1 MKQGAKGPSD
11 LEYLIDKLEDWYA
24 EVTGEDLK
32 KRDELKADEFLAA
45 EKKIRD
51 LVQSARKI
59 QKDRNT
65 EANSE
70 KNSTA
75 KILKMTQ
82 KLKEM
87 FSEIEDLI
95 NSMGKIIERHQKK
108 LGEEQ
113 SKRRL
118 KIQANYRRILENLR
132 EQEKDVAQDTK
143 KAKPKRKALNDSL
156 DLDVRAEDIEAGLKE
171 ELDDDEANALER
183 WKETDKKIDNLLD
196 GVITTLDQVEKGL
209 VDMGEKIENNAQVR
223 HKLEGDVDKINKKF
237 DTSNQ
242 KLKKLLVQ
250 FRSPHKFCMDIALI
264 LILLVM
270 LGLLYKV
277 ITK

>member
-156 DLDVRAEDIEAGLKE
+156 DLDVRAEDIEAGLKD